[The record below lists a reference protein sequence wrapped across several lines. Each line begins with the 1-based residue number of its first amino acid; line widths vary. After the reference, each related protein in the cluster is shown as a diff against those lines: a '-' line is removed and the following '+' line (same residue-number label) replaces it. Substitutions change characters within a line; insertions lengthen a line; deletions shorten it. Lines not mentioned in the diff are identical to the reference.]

1 MYALL
6 LAAAMHTAV
15 TVETLRSTGGLPA
28 HLAGAF
34 EELTTC
40 QQSPDGAY
48 YVFDRRSHA
57 VFSIPHGADSPRRIV
72 QIGTEPGRILDPSAF
87 DLAPDGSF
95 VVADAPGGRERVQ
108 LFLAG
113 GSSVGGFSLPG
124 RAAPRIMFGSLVL
137 SGVGSLEYT
146 GRTILMSQPET
157 GALVT
162 EYTLHGSPLRTFG
175 SLRRTGHEGDRDV
188 HLALNAGLT
197 VQIPEGGYY
206 FVFQAGVPMFRKY
219 DQAGTLVF
227 ERHVEGTELDAFVRA
242 LPGSWPRRRGP
253 GGEFPVVAPT
263 VRAAGAD
270 GDGNLWIA
278 LMVPFTYVY
287 DSSGDKRRT
296 VQFRAAGII
305 RPTSLF
311 FTSDR
316 RLLVTPGCYAFST
329 R

>member
-6 LAAAMHTAV
+6 LAATINSAI

-28 HLAGAF
+28 HLAGSF

-57 VFSIPHGADSPRRIV
+57 VFSIAQGAGSARRIV

-95 VVADAPGGRERVQ
+95 VIADAPAGRERVQ

-124 RAAPRIMFGSLVL
+124 RAAPRIMLGSVVL

-162 EYTLHGSPLRTFG
+162 EYALTGSPLRTFG
-175 SLRRTGHEGDRDV
+175 LLRRTDHETDRDV

-197 VQIPEGGYY
+197 VRIPQGGYY
-206 FVFQAGVPMFRKY
+206 FVFQAGLPVFRKY
-219 DQAGTLVF
+219 DPAGTLVF
-227 ERHVEGTELDAFVRA
+227 ERHVEGSELDAFVRA

-253 GGEFPVVAPT
+253 GGEFPVVTPT
-263 VRAAGAD
+263 VRAAAAD
-270 GDGNLWIA
+270 TDGRLWIS
-278 LMVPFTYVY
+278 LTVPYTYVY
-287 DSSGDKRRT
+287 DTSGDKIRT
-296 VQFRAAGII
+296 VQFRGAGII
-305 RPTSLF
+305 APTSLF

-316 RLLVTPGCYAFST
+316 RLLVTPGCYAFPT
-329 R
+329 G

>member
-1 MYALL
+1 MFALL
-6 LAAAMHTAV
+6 LTAAMNSAV

-57 VFSIPHGADSPRRIV
+57 VFSIAHGADTSRRIV

-124 RAAPRIMFGSLVL
+124 RAAPRIMFGSVVL

-162 EYTLHGSPLRTFG
+162 EYALTGSPLRTFG
-175 SLRRTGHEGDRDV
+175 SLRRTDHEGDRDV

-197 VQIPEGGYY
+197 VRIPQGGYY
-206 FVFQAGVPMFRKY
+206 FVFQAGVPVFRKY
-219 DQAGTLVF
+219 DQAGTHVS
-227 ERHVEGTELDAFVRA
+227 ERHV
-242 LPGSWPRRRGP
+242 
-253 GGEFPVVAPT
+253 
-263 VRAAGAD
+263 
-270 GDGNLWIA
+270 
-278 LMVPFTYVY
+278 
-287 DSSGDKRRT
+287 
-296 VQFRAAGII
+296 
-305 RPTSLF
+305 
-311 FTSDR
+311 
-316 RLLVTPGCYAFST
+316 
-329 R
+329 